1 MRLAGAALL
10 VVAGAA
16 TALATVALHQVWWG
30 FLLSIVATAAALVGV
45 GRGWLTRL
53 PFALGW
59 VGLVAVVTPQRPE
72 GDYLVGS
79 NNSGYVLLGFALV
92 VLLFAVATLPRPR
105 RVTPDDAGD
114 GS

>member
-16 TALATVALHQVWWG
+16 TALATVLLHQVWWG
-30 FLLSIVATAAALVGV
+30 FLLSIAATVTALVAV

-59 VGLVAVVTPQRPE
+59 VGVVAVATPQRPE

-79 NNSGYVLLGFALV
+79 NTSGYLLLGFALL
-92 VLLFAVATLPRPR
+92 VLLFAVATLPHPR
-105 RVTPDDAGD
+105 RGTPDDVGD
-114 GS
+114 DF